1 MSASMRIISGSGVGF
16 LPLHI
21 SARGTERKVGRNRRP
36 KRERSGWCCYPML
49 CQSSWEELERSRSQN
64 LSEPSSSSS
73 TANMS
78 RTHADARKNGGRVA
92 GQSGKGGQLRNFAGW
107 LKKKRERGHVL
118 SLSPAWGWFHPLFWD
133 KHCMGRAWPSFP
145 WDRDWELCLAILWPE
160 NGMKYSSLQKLL
172 STLFP
177 IVLVF
182 PFHAI
187 PRGLGQS
194 ITERSIIITIVE
206 RKTDPN
212 LALPFKLV

>member
-1 MSASMRIISGSGVGF
+1 MCLPCSKGRDLCPWPALFEMPRKHSKVLGSMSASMRIISGSGVGF

-107 LKKKRERGHVL
+107 LKKKKREGPCPLPKPCVRL
-118 SLSPAWGWFHPLFWD
+118 ISSP
-133 KHCMGRAWPSFP
+133 
-145 WDRDWELCLAILWPE
+145 ILR
-160 NGMKYSSLQKLL
+160 Q
-172 STLFP
+172 
-177 IVLVF
+177 
-182 PFHAI
+182 
-187 PRGLGQS
+187 
-194 ITERSIIITIVE
+194 
-206 RKTDPN
+206 
-212 LALPFKLV
+212 ALHG